1 MACLSVWYAAA
12 AMETAPTRR
21 LIEDLTERLKALRG
35 YL

>member
-1 MACLSVWYAAA
+1 
-12 AMETAPTRR
+12 METAPTRR